1 MIRGAQYAVYCP
13 AMSDLQTQIV
23 ETWQIH
29 NRVNL
34 YLLDAIEPDALK
46 LSLKEKGRTIAE
58 LFAHMHNVRLMWLKP
73 AAPSLLDG
81 LDKLDEDATKP
92 QIERALTQSGNA
104 IAKLLEESATTGK
117 VKSFK
122 RGVVPFLGYLIA
134 HESHHRGQIGWIL
147 KHAGHP
153 LDRTIAFGLW
163 DWNAR

>member
-1 MIRGAQYAVYCP
+1 
-13 AMSDLQTQIV
+13 MSDLQTQIV

-34 YLLDAIEPDALK
+34 YLLDAIETDALT
-46 LSLKEKGRTIAE
+46 LSLKEKGRTIAA
-58 LFAHMHNVRLMWLKP
+58 LFAHVHNVRLMWLKP

-81 LDKLDEDATKP
+81 LDKLDDAATKA
-92 QIERALTQSGNA
+92 QIQIALTNSGDA
-104 IAKLLEESATTGK
+104 MAQLLQESASTGK

-122 RGVVPFLGYLIA
+122 RGVVPFLGYLVA

-147 KHAGHP
+147 KHTGHP
-153 LDRTIAFGLW
+153 LDRAIAFGLW

>member
-1 MIRGAQYAVYCP
+1 
-13 AMSDLQTQIV
+13 MSDLQAQIV
-23 ETWQIH
+23 ESWQIH

-34 YLLDAIEPDALK
+34 YLLEAIDPDALTR
-46 LSLKEKGRTIAE
+46 SLNEMGRTVAA

-73 AAPSLLDG
+73 AAASLLDG
-81 LDKLDEDATKP
+81 LDKLEDDATRP
-92 QIERALTQSGNA
+92 QIDRALKQSGDA
-104 IAKLLEESATTGK
+104 VAKLLEQSAATGK

-147 KHAGHP
+147 KYTGHP